1 MSNSLT
7 LKFWFDWWDSGTILF
22 TSALQA
28 VLARLYDNVAFSA
41 VLCAG
46 KFAKTFPGISFQK
59 TLMAAKG
66 EKLLFDP
73 FERCSS
79 FKCLSGC

>member
-28 VLARLYDNVAFSA
+28 ALARLYDNVAFSA
-41 VLCAG
+41 VFCAG
-46 KFAKTFPGISFQK
+46 KFADIPRDFFPENSHGRQRRK
-59 TLMAAKG
+59 AAI
-66 EKLLFDP
+66 
-73 FERCSS
+73 
-79 FKCLSGC
+79 